1 MDRSKVITAYL
12 RGFITLKECEQILGI
27 DASFILEMVQN
38 QRTNSN
44 GSIHHSANH

>member
-27 DASFILEMVQN
+27 DASFIQEMVHN
-38 QRTNSN
+38 QRSNSK
-44 GSIHHSANH
+44 GPIHYTANR